1 MKKPQTKLLQ
11 GEHGAVAVYAALVL
25 VRTRNE
31 ALYRDRNRRWVR
43 ELFESNK
50 I

>member
-1 MKKPQTKLLQ
+1 MDISMLIPLMLMAFAAKFL
-11 GEHGAVAVYAALVL
+11 YATLVL

-43 ELFESNK
+43 ELVEK